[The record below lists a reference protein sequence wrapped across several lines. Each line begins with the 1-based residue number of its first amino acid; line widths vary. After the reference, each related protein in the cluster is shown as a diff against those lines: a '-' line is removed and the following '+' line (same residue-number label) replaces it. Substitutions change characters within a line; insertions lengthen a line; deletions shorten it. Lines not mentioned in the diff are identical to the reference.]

1 MRLDKYTYVFLRFWV
16 YPEPTVLAIVG
27 IVDNNYLGG
36 YEMNKIQGIDDKDY
50 KIAMGRLLVMYT
62 QVDYLIMR
70 AVAERIADAP
80 DDESRLFMAKQV
92 GDESRHVRI
101 QQEWIKKFGSDTT
114 PVFNE
119 MQQDMFLAH
128 FRSLNWLDFLTDMY
142 VCIEALGSEA
152 VEQVVPMADPGTRD
166 SLKTP
171 LEDEMD
177 HVAFG
182 LGRLHDELTK
192 LPEEESHTYLQS
204 IESRL
209 DFLDDTLHG
218 LGIDVPAMFS
228 AVGADYNKVVV
239 TVLQRRQQILE
250 SLAQPLAA

>member
-1 MRLDKYTYVFLRFWV
+1 MKQEQSINDQ
-16 YPEPTVLAIVG
+16 E
-27 IVDNNYLGG
+27 
-36 YEMNKIQGIDDKDY
+36 Y

-92 GDESRHVRI
+92 GDESRHVEI
-101 QQEWIKKFGSDTT
+101 QQQWIKNFGTDTT
-114 PVFNE
+114 PVFND
-119 MQQDMFLAH
+119 MQQEMFLAH

-152 VEQVVPMADPGTRD
+152 VEQIVPMADPGTRD

-171 LEDEMD
+171 LEDEIG

-182 LGRLHDELTK
+182 LNRLHTELAK
-192 LPEEESHTYLQS
+192 LPADESHAYLES
-204 IESRL
+204 IEARL

-218 LGIDVPAMFS
+218 LGINVPAMFS
-228 AVGADYNKVVV
+228 AVGADYQKVVD

-250 SLAQPLAA
+250 SLALPLAA

>member
-1 MRLDKYTYVFLRFWV
+1 
-16 YPEPTVLAIVG
+16 
-27 IVDNNYLGG
+27 
-36 YEMNKIQGIDDKDY
+36 MNKNQSVSDAEY
-50 KIAMGRLLVMYT
+50 KVAMGRLLVMYT

-80 DDESRLFMAKQV
+80 DDDSRLFMAKQV
-92 GDESRHVRI
+92 GDESRHVKI
-101 QQEWIKKFGSDTT
+101 QQAWIERFGTDTT
-114 PVFNE
+114 PVFDE
-119 MQQDMFLAH
+119 QQQEMFLAH

-152 VEQVVPMADPGTRD
+152 VEQIVPMADPGTRD

-171 LEDEMD
+171 LQDEVD

-182 LGRLHDELTK
+182 LNSLHTELAK
-192 LPEEESHTYLQS
+192 LPEAESHAYLKS
-204 IESRL
+204 IETRL

-228 AVGADYNKVVV
+228 AVGADYQKVVK
-239 TVLQRRQQILE
+239 TVLHRRQQILD

>member
-1 MRLDKYTYVFLRFWV
+1 
-16 YPEPTVLAIVG
+16 
-27 IVDNNYLGG
+27 
-36 YEMNKIQGIDDKDY
+36 MNKNQTVSDAGY
-50 KIAMGRLLVMYT
+50 KVAMGRLLVMYT

-92 GDESRHVRI
+92 GDESRHVKI
-101 QQEWIKKFGSDTT
+101 QQEWIERFGTDTT
-114 PVFNE
+114 PVFDE
-119 MQQDMFLAH
+119 LQQEMFLAH

-142 VCIEALGSEA
+142 VCVEALGSEA
-152 VEQVVPMADPGTRD
+152 VEQIVPMADPGTRD

-171 LEDEMD
+171 LEDEID

-182 LGRLHDELTK
+182 LNSLHAELEK
-192 LPEEESHTYLQS
+192 LPEAESHAYLQS
-204 IESRL
+204 IETRL

-228 AVGADYNKVVV
+228 AVGADYQKVVE
-239 TVLQRRQQILE
+239 TVLHRRQQILD

>member
-1 MRLDKYTYVFLRFWV
+1 MEQVQNIN
-16 YPEPTVLAIVG
+16 E
-27 IVDNNYLGG
+27 
-36 YEMNKIQGIDDKDY
+36 QDY
-50 KIAMGRLLVMYT
+50 KAAMGRLLVMYT

-92 GDESRHVRI
+92 GDECRHVHI
-101 QQEWIKKFGSDTT
+101 QQEWIRSFGCDTT
-114 PVFNE
+114 PVFSDV
-119 MQQDMFLAH
+119 QQDMFLAH

-142 VCIEALGSEA
+142 VCVEALGSEA
-152 VEQVVPMADPGTRD
+152 VEQIVPMADPGTRE

-171 LEDEMD
+171 LQDEID

-182 LGRLHDELTK
+182 LGRLHDELLK
-192 LPEEESHTYLQS
+192 LPENERVSYLQS

-228 AVGADYNKVVV
+228 AVGADYRKVVE
-239 TVLQRRQQILE
+239 TVLDRRQQILD

>member
-1 MRLDKYTYVFLRFWV
+1 MIA
-16 YPEPTVLAIVG
+16 EPV
-27 IVDNNYLGG
+27 VDHVVSNAGNTHYYCGG
-36 YEMNKIQGIDDKDY
+36 LEMKQTQSIKNQDY

-80 DDESRLFMAKQV
+80 DDECRLFMAKQV
-92 GDESRHVRI
+92 GDESRHVHI
-101 QQEWIKKFGSDTT
+101 QQQWIKRFGTDAT

-119 MQQDMFLAH
+119 LQQEMFLAH

-142 VCIEALGSEA
+142 VCVEALGSEA
-152 VEQVVPMADPGTRD
+152 VEQIVPMADPGTRE

-171 LEDEMD
+171 LQDEID

-182 LGRLHDELTK
+182 LGQLQTELGKLSADE
-192 LPEEESHTYLQS
+192 SFTYLRS
-204 IESRL
+204 IPARL

-228 AVGADYNKVVV
+228 AVGADYQKVVE
-239 TVLQRRQQILE
+239 TVLHRRQQILD